1 MGWVVYVEDS
11 VGWPA
16 GATMWLMADAR
27 PIVSIEIWEAEAALI
42 GAIYSDVASGRPG
55 PDFWPAMTAY
65 VAALGKEQGR
75 FATPAEARL
84 NLRSLLETAEACAR
98 RPSAGT

>member
-75 FATPAEARL
+75 FATPADGA
-84 NLRSLLETAEACAR
+84 
-98 RPSAGT
+98 P